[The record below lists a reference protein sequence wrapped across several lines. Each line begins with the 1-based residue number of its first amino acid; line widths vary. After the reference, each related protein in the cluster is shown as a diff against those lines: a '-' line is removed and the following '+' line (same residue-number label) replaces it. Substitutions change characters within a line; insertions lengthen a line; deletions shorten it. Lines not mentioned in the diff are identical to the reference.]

1 MKNQKSIL
9 LLICILF
16 GVSSAFAQNGW
27 ITDNEMQFKINA
39 PQGYT
44 QNQMRDGTDKV
55 VTLMSSDQN
64 VMIRVRAMPATD
76 QFTPE
81 ILQQGFEQNMIQG
94 AQRVLNERGSLNNIP
109 AQTAAYTW
117 AVDGSDAVLGI
128 YYIVQ
133 QGFAYV
139 VWSAVPRNL
148 LQQRSA
154 ESDGIL
160 NTFTL
165 LKPTVNSSGGGL
177 LSGLGNMGSSN
188 SSGVGNTS
196 STPPPPPPSS
206 VPLKSGYLEMVSDD
220 ACIEHAY
227 PKNYK
232 STSVEQGQSIWEDG
246 SGIKMIIQT
255 IIKSGDFRSY
265 TSSNVASIAQQGADV
280 VKKKYMT
287 VNGLDV
293 FQYSYTYGNTYF
305 AYFAVENNDVYYL
318 VGFVGDKLKQLK
330 IVQYANDVVETVKIA
345 ACGQQLGR
353 NLNVVSASENKT
365 ATITHHGFDF
375 STGQKGYADGETI
388 SWCPEGSNPSYT
400 KGVWWRSSDKT
411 QCKNMGNVSLNSIS
425 SVPSS
430 WDNPAVPLLSGNA
443 YVIKCQDGYAAI
455 KVISVDANANDWP
468 VQVEYKFTTGT
479 SF

>member
-1 MKNQKSIL
+1 MKNQKAIL

-16 GVSSAFAQNGW
+16 GLSSAFAQNNW

-44 QNQMRDGTDKV
+44 QKQMRDGSDKV
-55 VTLMSSDQN
+55 LTLMSSDQN

-81 ILQQGFEQNMIQG
+81 ILQKVFEQNMIQG
-94 AQRVLNERGSLNNIP
+94 AQRVLNERGSLNNVP

-117 AVDGSDAVLGI
+117 AADGSDAVLGI

-165 LKPTVNSSGGGL
+165 LNPASNSSGGGL
-177 LSGLGNMGSSN
+177 LSGLGNVGSSN
-188 SSGVGNTS
+188 LSDVGNTPS
-196 STPPPPPPSS
+196 VPPPPAPI
-206 VPLKSGYLEMVSDD
+206 KSGYLEMVSDD
-220 ACIEHAY
+220 ACIEHTY

-232 STSVEQGQSIWEDG
+232 ATSVEQGQSIWEDG

-305 AYFAVENNDVYYL
+305 AYFAVENNNVYYL
-318 VGFVGDKLKQLK
+318 LGFVGDKLKQTK

-345 ACGQQLGR
+345 ACGQQSGR
-353 NLNVVSASENKT
+353 NLNVVSAGENKT
-365 ATITHHGFDF
+365 ASITHHGFDF
-375 STGQKGYADGETI
+375 SSGKIGSDGETI
-388 SWCPEGSNPSYT
+388 SWCPGGSNPNYA
-400 KGVWWRSSDKT
+400 KGVWWRSSGKT
-411 QCKNMGNVSLNSIS
+411 QYKNMGNISLSSIT
-425 SVPSS
+425 SVPAT
-430 WDNPAVPLLSGNA
+430 WDNPAVPLLPGNA

-455 KVISVDANANDWP
+455 KVISVDANSNLWP
-468 VQVEYKFTTGT
+468 VKVEYKFTSGN

>member
-9 LLICILF
+9 LFVCILLGIS
-16 GVSSAFAQNGW
+16 GVFAQNGW
-27 ITDNEMQFKINA
+27 ITDDEMHFKINA

-55 VTLMSSDQN
+55 LTLMSSDQN

-81 ILQQGFEQNMIQG
+81 ILQKVFEQNMIQG
-94 AQRVLNERGSLNNIP
+94 AQRVLNERGNLNNIP

-139 VWSAVPRNL
+139 VWSAVPRSL

-165 LKPTVNSSGGGL
+165 LNPAANTSGSGILG
-177 LSGLGNMGSSN
+177 GLGNMGSSN
-188 SSGVGNTS
+188 SSSAGNAP
-196 STPPPPPPSS
+196 STPTPPMPPST
-206 VPLKSGYLEMVSDD
+206 PLKSGYLEMVSDD
-220 ACIEHAY
+220 ACIEHTY

-232 STSVEQGQSIWEDG
+232 TTSVEQGQSIWEDG

-255 IIKSGDFRSY
+255 IIKTGDFRSY
-265 TSSNVASIAQQGADV
+265 TADNVASIAEQGADV
-280 VKKKYMT
+280 VKKKYLT
-287 VNGLDV
+287 VSGLDV

-305 AYFAVENNDVYYL
+305 AYFAVENNNVYYL
-318 VGFVGDKLKQLK
+318 VGFVGDKLKQFK
-330 IVQYANDVVETVKIA
+330 IVQYANDVVETIKIA
-345 ACGQQLGR
+345 ACGQQSAR
-353 NLNVVSASENKT
+353 NLNVVSVSENRT
-365 ATITHHGFDF
+365 ATISHHGFDF
-375 STGQKGYADGETI
+375 SEGKTGADGETI
-388 SWCPEGSNPSYT
+388 SWCPEGNNPKYS
-400 KGVWWRSSDKT
+400 KGVWWRSSNKT
-411 QCKNMGNVSLNSIS
+411 QYKNMGNVSLASVS
-425 SVPSS
+425 SVPNS
-430 WDNPAVPLLSGNA
+430 WDNPADPLIAGNV
-443 YVIKCQDGYAAI
+443 YVIKCNDGYAAI
-455 KVISVDANANDWP
+455 KVISVDENDNLWP
-468 VQVEYKFTTGT
+468 VKVEYKFTSGNN
-479 SF
+479 F